1 MLEKGMQKTWH
12 MLQNGAQMGAKIKK
26 KSIKKRRPKI
36 DAKKG
41 GRGHRRLEG
50 QRVGRAA
57 PILILYI
64 CIYQNIQHL
73 CFVLRIFI
81 I

>member
-1 MLEKGMQKTWH
+1 MTNVAKWSP
-12 MLQNGAQMGAKIKK
+12 NGSKNQEQVD
-26 KSIKKRRPKI
+26 KKRRPKI

-57 PILILYI
+57 PNLILYI
-64 CIYQNIQHL
+64 CIYQNIQHI